1 MRYGMKVG
9 KHWYALFVFP
19 LMAVFITVVIIPF
32 ITGIGYAFVEWNGLA
47 KVPKEFIGFQNFRE
61 VFQDQSFWSSLGRTV
76 IFTAVTVCLVN
87 IIALAF
93 ALMVTAK
100 VGTRNVARTM
110 FFLPYM
116 IGGLILGYIWKFIL
130 GEGMSVIGEM
140 LGRPDIFFNWLTNKQ
155 MAFVAIIVV
164 AVWQMSGYI
173 MIIYIAGLGSIS
185 EDVLESAAIEGTG
198 PWMMLTRIKLP
209 LIMHSITI
217 CLFLTLSYSFKV
229 YDVNLSLTGG
239 GPNHATQLISMTIF
253 NEIFTKRKFGYG
265 QSMAILFFILIAF
278 ITLAQVH
285 FTSDKEVEE

>member
-1 MRYGMKVG
+1 MKVG

-76 IFTAVTVCLVN
+76 IFTTVTVCLVN

-93 ALMVTAK
+93 ALMVTTK

>member
-1 MRYGMKVG
+1 MKVG

-61 VFQDQSFWSSLGRTV
+61 VFQDQSFWNSLGRTV

-93 ALMVTAK
+93 ALMVTTK